1 MKNYNFILNPFL
13 YLSKSSSRR
22 LLTFHLMLAI
32 IGFISNVFI
41 ILWFYFLIFSFLA
54 LSRHQKQVI
63 LPILLAYLVPL
74 EIYLRLQNCT
84 PFVPVEGIKYLSVF
98 LLCYGIVTNLNKSNI
113 IGWLLILLSIPSFFI
128 IPLEYYSLRVYLIS
142 SYLGF
147 LVMALFVLYFSK
159 LYLTHSFLINLFKII
174 LFGSILIL
182 FHIVFSSSFDTL
194 DFKLQANSKF
204 TGGFGTNQVGSILGV
219 GLVILIL
226 DSLFKL
232 KIFSSRIFSFVLI
245 ALFVIMS
252 FLSFSRGGMISPVIS
267 LLFCAFK
274 FYKNISFRFLKRF
287 AFGFTL
293 FFSIFF
299 VLNNL
304 TNNKLYLRFSGETE
318 STVLGLR
325 EKNLNSITSG
335 RFDLLKSDIQMFL
348 ENPIF
353 GVGPGQSTPSRE
365 NYAIGRA
372 IVPHIQL
379 STLVA
384 EHGFFGLIMVFIITI
399 HFLVFLLRK
408 VDSIYNLLLLFSI
421 CLAISYTFH
430 SATRT
435 IIPAFF
441 YGISFVHL
449 KLKSQNSK

>member
-13 YLSKSSSRR
+13 FLSKASSGR
-22 LLTFHLMLAI
+22 LLAFHLMLAI
-32 IGFISNVFI
+32 IGFFSNVI
-41 ILWFYFLIFSFLA
+41 VILWFYFLIFSFLA
-54 LSRHQKQVI
+54 LTRHQKQVV
-63 LPILLAYLVPL
+63 LPIFLAYLVPL
-74 EIYLRLQNCT
+74 EIYFRILNCA
-84 PFVPVEGIKYLSVF
+84 PFIPVEGIKYISVL

-128 IPLEYYSLRVYLIS
+128 IPLEYYNLRVYLIS

-147 LVMALFVLYFSK
+147 LVMALFVSYFSK
-159 LYLTHSFLINLFKII
+159 LYLTQSFLVNLFKII
-174 LFGSILIL
+174 LFGSLLTL
-182 FHIVFSSSFDTL
+182 FHIVFSSSFNTL
-194 DFKLQANSKF
+194 DFKLQATSKF
-204 TGGFGTNQVGSILGV
+204 TAGFGTNQVSSILGV
-219 GLVILIL
+219 GLVILIF

-232 KIFSSRIFSFVLI
+232 KIFRSRFFSYVLI
-245 ALFVIMS
+245 ALFVIMN
-252 FLSFSRGGMISPVIS
+252 FLSFSRGGIISPVIS
-267 LLFCAFK
+267 LLFCVFK

-293 FFSIFF
+293 FIFIFF
-299 VLNNL
+299 FINNL

-318 STVLGLR
+318 STELGLK

-335 RFDLLKSDIQMFL
+335 RFDILISDIQMFL
-348 ENPIF
+348 ENPIL
-353 GVGPGQSTPSRE
+353 GVGPGQSIPSRE
-365 NYAIGRA
+365 NYGSGRA
-372 IVPHIQL
+372 IVPHIQF

-399 HFLVFLLRK
+399 HFIVFLLRK
-408 VDSIYNLLLLFSI
+408 VDGIYSFLLLFSI

-441 YGISFVHL
+441 YGISFVHF
-449 KLKSQNSK
+449 KLKS